1 MRRARG
7 AEAQVSDVPSCA
19 SADRKRFELALAQRL
34 ALESHPHH
42 RPEAQ
47 VPQTVGITLVSR
59 KSTTLPPAA
68 RNLATSI
75 STIGLNG
82 AANLTAHSSDAVVE
96 MYWDPRH
103 FELFPRSTC
112 SLTLQIAAG
121 SFGCLFGCRP
131 PPVRTWL
138 CLFVAL
144 YMHTQGT
151 IDMIRQG

>member
-1 MRRARG
+1 MSSRGCRNRRH
-7 AEAQVSDVPSCA
+7 A
-19 SADRKRFELALAQRL
+19 SELAS
-34 ALESHPHH
+34 ESVQPSTILT
-42 RPEAQ
+42 Q
-47 VPQTVGITLVSR
+47 SLPQMSISGRCREMLFHDAVHAERSELRIDGKAERRV
-59 KSTTLPPAA
+59 

-75 STIGLNG
+75 LTIGLNG

-112 SLTLQIAAG
+112 ALTLQIAAG
-121 SFGCLFGCRP
+121 SFGCLSGCRP

-144 YMHTQGT
+144 YTQGT

>member
-1 MRRARG
+1 MLFHDAVHAERSELRIDGKAERR
-7 AEAQVSDVPSCA
+7 V
-19 SADRKRFELALAQRL
+19 
-34 ALESHPHH
+34 
-42 RPEAQ
+42 
-47 VPQTVGITLVSR
+47 
-59 KSTTLPPAA
+59 

-75 STIGLNG
+75 LTIGLNG

-112 SLTLQIAAG
+112 ALTLQIAAG
-121 SFGCLFGCRP
+121 SFGFLSGCRP